1 MQQSWKRKLVTAGWL
16 SVAIAGMVLLG
27 AAASKKNTKLCKG
40 IVVEIEG
47 GNDQF
52 FVDEKEIMQL
62 LNANGSLSERPIE
75 SINLLMLE
83 KRLEN
88 DRWIRN
94 AEMYI
99 DNKQM
104 VQVRVEENEPVA
116 RVFTRG
122 GYQYYIDSSCN
133 KLPLSD
139 RLSAR
144 VPMITNFPSD
154 RTRWSRLDS
163 NLMASLKEMALYINK
178 VPFWKAQVAQL
189 NVNDNR
195 EIEMFPTIGNH
206 VVLLGKPEASEEK
219 FNRLFSFYK
228 QVWAKVGL
236 EKYETIDVR
245 FTGQVV
251 AAKKGAAAAA
261 LAIDSVKAKQAVD
274 NMLQA
279 EESLDIATIVQSGA
293 ANLITT
299 QIRTG
304 NAMDVKKTGSK
315 MLGAPK
321 AVITKSGKVP
331 KAIMKQ
337 KDAGI

>member
-1 MQQSWKRKLVTAGWL
+1 MQQSWKTKLVTAGWL

-62 LNANGSLSERPIE
+62 LNANGSLSERPLE

-163 NLMASLKEMALYINK
+163 NLMASLKNMALYINE

-195 EIEMFPTIGNH
+195 EIEMFPTIGYH

-245 FTGQVV
+245 FMGQVV

-279 EESLDIATIVQSGA
+279 EESLDVATIVQSGS

-299 QIRTG
+299 QIGTG
-304 NAMDVKKTGSK
+304 NAINVKKTATK

-321 AVITKSGKVP
+321 AAISKSGKVP

>member
-1 MQQSWKRKLVTAGWL
+1 MQQSLKRKLITAVWL
-16 SVAIAGMVLLG
+16 SVTIAGMVLLG
-27 AAASKKNTKLCKG
+27 AAASKKSTKLCKG

-47 GNDQF
+47 GDDHF
-52 FVDEKEIMQL
+52 FVDENEVMQL
-62 LNANGSLSERPIE
+62 LNANGSLSQRPVE

-88 DRWIRN
+88 NRWIRN
-94 AEMYI
+94 AELYI
-99 DNKQM
+99 DNKQI

-133 KLPLSD
+133 KLPLSN

-195 EIEMFPTIGNH
+195 EIEMFATIGNH
-206 VVLLGKPEASEEK
+206 VVLLGKPEQSEEK

-251 AAKKGAAAAA
+251 AVKKGAAAAA

-279 EESLDIATIVQSGA
+279 EKSSDIATIVQSGA
-293 ANLITT
+293 ANSTTT
-299 QIRTG
+299 QVRTSD
-304 NAMDVKKTGSK
+304 AMDVKKTGSK

-321 AVITKSGKVP
+321 AVNTKSGKVP

-337 KDAGI
+337 KDAST

>member
-245 FTGQVV
+245 FMGQVV

-293 ANLITT
+293 ANLTT
-299 QIRTG
+299 THIRTG

>member
-1 MQQSWKRKLVTAGWL
+1 MVTAGWL

-62 LNANGSLSERPIE
+62 LNANGSLSERPTE

-245 FTGQVV
+245 FMGQVV

-261 LAIDSVKAKQAVD
+261 FAIDSAKARQAMD

-279 EESLDIATIVQSGA
+279 EESLDVVTIMQAGIGNSI
-293 ANLITT
+293 ITT
-299 QIRTG
+299 QDRTSG
-304 NAMDVKKTGSK
+304 AVDTKKTGNK

>member
-245 FTGQVV
+245 FMGQVV

-279 EESLDIATIVQSGA
+279 EEPLDIATIVQSGA
-293 ANLITT
+293 TNLTTT

-304 NAMDVKKTGSK
+304 NVMYVKKTGNK

>member
-1 MQQSWKRKLVTAGWL
+1 MQQSWKTKLVTAGWL

-62 LNANGSLSERPIE
+62 LNANGLLSERPIE

-94 AEMYI
+94 AEIYI

-245 FTGQVV
+245 FVGQVV

-279 EESLDIATIVQSGA
+279 EESLEIATMAQAGA
-293 ANLITT
+293 VNLTT
-299 QIRTG
+299 AQIRTG

-321 AVITKSGKVP
+321 AAITKSGKVP

>member
-1 MQQSWKRKLVTAGWL
+1 MVTAGWL

-116 RVFTRG
+116 RVFTKG

-219 FNRLFSFYK
+219 FDRLFSFYK

-245 FTGQVV
+245 FMGQVV

-293 ANLITT
+293 ANLTT
-299 QIRTG
+299 THIRTG

>member
-245 FTGQVV
+245 FMGQVV

-293 ANLITT
+293 ANLTTT

>member
-1 MQQSWKRKLVTAGWL
+1 MQQSWKTKLVTAGWL

-62 LNANGSLSERPIE
+62 LNANGLLSERPIE

-245 FTGQVV
+245 FVGQVV

-279 EESLDIATIVQSGA
+279 EESLEIATMAQAGA
-293 ANLITT
+293 VNLTT
-299 QIRTG
+299 AQIRTG
-304 NAMDVKKTGSK
+304 YAMDVKKAGSK
-315 MLGAPK
+315 MLGVPRA
-321 AVITKSGKVP
+321 AITKSGKVP

>member
-279 EESLDIATIVQSGA
+279 EEPLDIATIVQSGA
-293 ANLITT
+293 TNLTTT

-304 NAMDVKKTGSK
+304 NEMDVKKTGSK

>member
-1 MQQSWKRKLVTAGWL
+1 MQQSWKTKLVTAGWL

-62 LNANGSLSERPIE
+62 LNANGLLSERPIE

-94 AEMYI
+94 AEIYI

-245 FTGQVV
+245 FVGQVV

-279 EESLDIATIVQSGA
+279 EESLEIATMAQAGA
-293 ANLITT
+293 VNLTT
-299 QIRTG
+299 AQIRTG

-315 MLGAPK
+315 MLGAPR